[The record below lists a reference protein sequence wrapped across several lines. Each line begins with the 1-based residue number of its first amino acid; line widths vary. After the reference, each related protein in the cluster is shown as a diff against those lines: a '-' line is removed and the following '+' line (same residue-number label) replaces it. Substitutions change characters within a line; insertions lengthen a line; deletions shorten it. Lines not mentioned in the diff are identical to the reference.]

1 MHTYVLL
8 AASGALLF
16 ILFAWRISQLKKV
29 HNGGAIDPAP
39 EILGPKEVHR
49 HRL

>member
-1 MHTYVLL
+1 MHTYLL
-8 AASGALLF
+8 LTVVGALLF
-16 ILFAWRISQLKKV
+16 VLFAWRIGQLKKR
-29 HNGGAIDPAP
+29 HNDHAIDPTP

>member
-1 MHTYVLL
+1 MHTYVYL
-8 AASGALLF
+8 AAAGAFLSLL
-16 ILFAWRISQLKKV
+16 LAWRIGQLMRL
-29 HNGGAIDPAP
+29 HAGTAIDPAP

>member
-1 MHTYVLL
+1 MHTYTLL
-8 AASGALLF
+8 AAAGVFLLVL
-16 ILFAWRISQLKKV
+16 IAWRIGQIKKL
-29 HNGGAIDPAP
+29 HNGTKIDPLP

>member
-1 MHTYVLL
+1 MHTFAFLAAAGASLVVLL
-8 AASGALLF
+8 
-16 ILFAWRISQLKKV
+16 AWRISQIQKQ
-29 HNGGAIDPAP
+29 HNSPVDPAP